1 MRKKYGVLGGGSW
14 ATALI
19 KILSEKNKS
28 INWYIRN
35 EENISYLKNHNKNP
49 NYLKSLVLDVNKI
62 ILSSSIEETVKNS
75 DVIILAIPSPFLDS
89 ELKKIKSSLTGK
101 TIFSALK
108 GVVPE
113 SHLIVSEHLNQVY
126 KVPFSKI
133 GIITGPCHAEE
144 VALEKLSYLTV
155 ACKNHD
161 IGESMRESLDT
172 KFIKAKLSKD
182 SLGVEYAAMLKNIY
196 AIVAGISHGLGY
208 GDNFQ
213 SVLISNSL
221 REMREFIKTIYKIKR
236 DINDT
241 EYLGDLLVT
250 SYSTF
255 SRNRTLGNML
265 GKGYSLKAAISEMS
279 MISEGYYAT
288 KNAYEIGIENKINFS
303 IINTAYDI
311 LYRNLS
317 AKKSIKL
324 LADKLN

>member
-49 NYLKSLVLDVNKI
+49 NYLKSLVLDINKI

-155 ACKNHD
+155 ACKNQD

-221 REMREFIKTIYKIKR
+221 REMREFIKTIYKVKR

>member
-49 NYLKSLVLDVNKI
+49 NYLKSLVLDINKI

-155 ACKNHD
+155 ACKNQD